1 MVFSSAVFLF
11 CFLPAVLL
19 IYYIVPFRA
28 KNISLLIFSLIFYWW
43 NKPSYIFLILLSI
56 TINYLGGILLN
67 RIGKKRMRRVTLIC
81 ILTANISLL
90 IIFKYT
96 DFIITTVNQ
105 ITHGN
110 IALTGI
116 ILPVGISF
124 YTFQGMSYI
133 IDIYRNTCSCCK
145 NPLDTCPLY
154 FTFSTACCRPYSKI

>member
-1 MVFSSAVFLF
+1 M
-11 CFLPAVLL
+11 CIRDRL

-28 KNISLLIFSLIFYWW
+28 KNISLLIFSLLFYWW

-56 TINYLGGILLN
+56 TINYLGGILLS
-67 RIGKKRMRRVTLIC
+67 RIGKKRIRRITLIC
-81 ILTANISLL
+81 ILTANIGLL

-116 ILPVGISF
+116 IPVSYTHLDVYKRQVDILP
-124 YTFQGMSYI
+124 
-133 IDIYRNTCSCCK
+133 SC
-145 NPLDTCPLY
+145 PV
-154 FTFSTACCRPYSKI
+154 FIA

>member
-1 MVFSSAVFLF
+1 MVFSSTVFLF

-28 KNISLLIFSLIFYWW
+28 KNISLLIFSLLFYWW

-56 TINYLGGILLN
+56 TINYLGGILLS
-67 RIGKKRMRRVTLIC
+67 RIGKKRIRRITLIC
-81 ILTANISLL
+81 ILTANIGLL

-116 ILPVGISF
+116 ILSGRNIFLHFSGYV
-124 YTFQGMSYI
+124 
-133 IDIYRNTCSCCK
+133 IYN
-145 NPLDTCPLY
+145 
-154 FTFSTACCRPYSKI
+154 